1 MFCVILNSSLFNKK
15 IIYNIKL
22 VEINM
27 SYYRTIKLKLCEG
40 KILNDLTKIDND
52 ILINNPVT
60 YIYFNLRSKIIYIG
74 ETSSFK
80 NRHKEHLAE
89 KKPKINYQLFT
100 DCLVIYSKL
109 FHKSAIL
116 YLESLLLNYMIAEAD
131 KTKFVFANGNNGQTK
146 INYENKEEILTNV
159 FYELWTH
166 ELSDLGLVTNQN
178 LNELRESLLFKY
190 SPFKQ
195 LSLKQKEIIG
205 EIERNLFAK
214 FLVEAPA
221 GSGKS
226 VLFTSLAF
234 SLADK
239 YPDLKIGVVTTGNLI
254 RQFNLIFK
262 SINLSSRLTVK
273 TGSQLITDAKKN
285 HENFD
290 IIIVDEAHKLKKYY
304 KKGHP
309 NARRHLN
316 KDDEEITLL
325 KEITEGLVLLY
336 DPYQGIKPQNISP
349 SEVRRLTNDYQKLSM
364 SQQFRIGGK
373 GSFSGED
380 YLKGIL
386 YGLQLSEE
394 RDFNQEVFKD
404 EYFGIVNSFKEVIDY
419 VDVHSHAYPETT
431 NRVIAGYCKEWI
443 SSISKKANKGKTL
456 EELPYDWEID
466 GIKRRW
472 NSTYEDWVKKPNSE
486 REIGSIH
493 AIQGYD
499 LNYSGVI
506 IGNDITVKNGKI
518 VAVPENYKD
527 IGGTPLKKEFSL
539 SELTEYILNIYY
551 VLLSRGI
558 DGCRVYFE
566 DKKVEKLFRER
577 LGL

>member
-40 KILNDLTKIDND
+40 KILNDLTKIDDD

-166 ELSDLGLVTNQN
+166 ELSDLGLVNNQN

-195 LSLKQKEIIG
+195 LSLEQKEIIG

-254 RQFNLIFK
+254 RQFNLIF
-262 SINLSSRLTVK
+262 
-273 TGSQLITDAKKN
+273 
-285 HENFD
+285 
-290 IIIVDEAHKLKKYY
+290 
-304 KKGHP
+304 
-309 NARRHLN
+309 
-316 KDDEEITLL
+316 
-325 KEITEGLVLLY
+325 
-336 DPYQGIKPQNISP
+336 
-349 SEVRRLTNDYQKLSM
+349 
-364 SQQFRIGGK
+364 
-373 GSFSGED
+373 
-380 YLKGIL
+380 
-386 YGLQLSEE
+386 
-394 RDFNQEVFKD
+394 
-404 EYFGIVNSFKEVIDY
+404 
-419 VDVHSHAYPETT
+419 
-431 NRVIAGYCKEWI
+431 
-443 SSISKKANKGKTL
+443 
-456 EELPYDWEID
+456 
-466 GIKRRW
+466 
-472 NSTYEDWVKKPNSE
+472 
-486 REIGSIH
+486 
-493 AIQGYD
+493 
-499 LNYSGVI
+499 
-506 IGNDITVKNGKI
+506 
-518 VAVPENYKD
+518 
-527 IGGTPLKKEFSL
+527 
-539 SELTEYILNIYY
+539 
-551 VLLSRGI
+551 
-558 DGCRVYFE
+558 
-566 DKKVEKLFRER
+566 
-577 LGL
+577 

>member
-1 MFCVILNSSLFNKK
+1 M
-15 IIYNIKL
+15 
-22 VEINM
+22 
-27 SYYRTIKLKLCEG
+27 KLCEG
-40 KILNDLTKIDND
+40 KISNDLTKIDDD

-166 ELSDLGLVTNQN
+166 ELSDLGLVNNQN

-195 LSLKQKEIIG
+195 LSHEQKEIIG

-273 TGSQLITDAKKN
+273 TGSQLITDAKKK

-304 KKGHP
+304 KKDHP

-325 KEITEGLVLLY
+325 EEITEGLVLLY

-349 SEVRRLTNDYQKLSM
+349 SEVRRLTNNYQKLSM
-364 SQQFRIGGK
+364 SQQFRIGGN

-419 VDVHSHAYPETT
+419 VDVRSHAYPETT
-431 NRVIAGYCKEWI
+431 NRVIAGYCREWI
-443 SSISKKANKGKTL
+443 SSTSKKFNKGKTL

-506 IGNDITVKNGKI
+506 IGNDITVKHGKI

>member
-1 MFCVILNSSLFNKK
+1 
-15 IIYNIKL
+15 
-22 VEINM
+22 M

-40 KILNDLTKIDND
+40 KISNDLTKIDDD

-166 ELSDLGLVTNQN
+166 ELSDLGLVNNQN

-195 LSLKQKEIIG
+195 LSHEQKEIIG

-273 TGSQLITDAKKN
+273 TGSQLITDAKKK

-325 KEITEGLVLLY
+325 EEITEGLVLLY

-349 SEVRRLTNDYQKLSM
+349 SEVRRLTNNYQKLSM
-364 SQQFRIGGK
+364 SQQFRIGGN

-419 VDVHSHAYPETT
+419 VDVRSHAYPETT
-431 NRVIAGYCKEWI
+431 NRVIAGYCREWI
-443 SSISKKANKGKTL
+443 SSTSKKFNKGKTL

-506 IGNDITVKNGKI
+506 IGNDITVKHGKI

>member
-1 MFCVILNSSLFNKK
+1 M
-15 IIYNIKL
+15 
-22 VEINM
+22 
-27 SYYRTIKLKLCEG
+27 KLCEG
-40 KILNDLTKIDND
+40 KISNDLTKIDDD

-166 ELSDLGLVTNQN
+166 ELSDLGLVNNQN

-195 LSLKQKEIIG
+195 LSHEQKEIIG

-273 TGSQLITDAKKN
+273 TGSQLITDAKKK

-325 KEITEGLVLLY
+325 EEITEGLVLLY

-349 SEVRRLTNDYQKLSM
+349 SEVRRLTNNYQKLSM
-364 SQQFRIGGK
+364 SQQFRIGGN

-419 VDVHSHAYPETT
+419 VDVRSHAYPETT
-431 NRVIAGYCKEWI
+431 NRVIAGYCREWI
-443 SSISKKANKGKTL
+443 SSTSKKFNKGKTL

-506 IGNDITVKNGKI
+506 IGNDITVKHGKI

>member
-1 MFCVILNSSLFNKK
+1 M
-15 IIYNIKL
+15 
-22 VEINM
+22 
-27 SYYRTIKLKLCEG
+27 KLCEG
-40 KILNDLTKIDND
+40 KILNDLTKIDDD

-166 ELSDLGLVTNQN
+166 ELSDLGLVNNQN

-195 LSLKQKEIIG
+195 LSLEQKEIIG

-273 TGSQLITDAKKN
+273 TGSQLITDAKKK

-325 KEITEGLVLLY
+325 EEITKGLVLLY

-349 SEVRRLTNDYQKLSM
+349 SEVRRLTNNYQKLSM

-419 VDVHSHAYPETT
+419 VDVRSHAYPETT
-431 NRVIAGYCKEWI
+431 NRVIAGYCREWI
-443 SSISKKANKGKTL
+443 SSTSKKFNKGKTL

-506 IGNDITVKNGKI
+506 IGNDITVKHGKI

>member
-1 MFCVILNSSLFNKK
+1 
-15 IIYNIKL
+15 
-22 VEINM
+22 M

-419 VDVHSHAYPETT
+419 VDVHSHAYPETM
-431 NRVIAGYCKEWI
+431 EW
-443 SSISKKANKGKTL
+443 
-456 EELPYDWEID
+456 
-466 GIKRRW
+466 
-472 NSTYEDWVKKPNSE
+472 
-486 REIGSIH
+486 
-493 AIQGYD
+493 QQ
-499 LNYSGVI
+499 
-506 IGNDITVKNGKI
+506 
-518 VAVPENYKD
+518 
-527 IGGTPLKKEFSL
+527 F
-539 SELTEYILNIYY
+539 
-551 VLLSRGI
+551 
-558 DGCRVYFE
+558 F
-566 DKKVEKLFRER
+566 
-577 LGL
+577 